1 MTKQLLSTINFQ
13 LSTIIT
19 LLAVLTACQRPFTS
33 PSGAIQLNA
42 SVNEQGTLVY
52 EVYYNQQPI
61 ILPSELG
68 LTFVTS
74 QGDTIDNTGWK
85 LTSTSRNTHNDT
97 WETVWG
103 EEQFINNHYRELT
116 LHLTKPLN
124 SKLSTTLNSKLST
137 LNLDIIFRLFDDGL
151 AFRYVFPDSDTIIV
165 LDELTSY
172 TFAQEPQVWSI
183 PWRTEYYEALWTKQP
198 LSQLDTVCSP
208 ITLELPNG
216 MFGFIH
222 EAALTDYPCQN
233 LYTLHSK
240 LSTLNFTLSTF
251 LTPWHR
257 GHQVLRDKAYLRTPF
272 ATPWRLVI
280 LTPTLRQLVASR
292 IMLNL
297 NEPCAIED
305 PSWIQP
311 MKFIGIWWGMHMK
324 NWTWRQGPKH
334 GATTSNMKAYLAFA
348 AEHHIDAVLAEGWNL
363 GWEGYEGINNDRFSF
378 VTPYPDYDLEYLTRY
393 ADSLGVQIV
402 CHHETS
408 GRANEYEADLDT
420 AYRFMQAHKMHAV
433 KTGYVAPI
441 ITTNDGHQFNR
452 SQSGVRHYRKVI
464 ETAAKYHVMIDN
476 HEPAM
481 PTGLQRTYPNLMTQ
495 EGIRGQEWNAW
506 SQDGGSPA
514 SHVCTLPFTRMMAGP
529 ADYTPGVFNF
539 ANPIIPGTRVHSTL
553 MNQLGLFVVLYS
565 PLQMACDK
573 IENYERYPD
582 AFKFISNVPCDWKQ
596 SILLDGQIGEY
607 CVFARQDRNSDD
619 WYIGGVTNEAR
630 TIDIDWADLNL
641 DPATTYEVTIYYD
654 AKDADWLTNPYAYEI
669 DTFRLSA
676 SQPHSLSVSLAN
688 GGGFAISLK
697 TL

>member
-1 MTKQLLSTINFQ
+1 MKKLLYILFCIAILCSCQEELTI
-13 LSTIIT
+13 
-19 LLAVLTACQRPFTS
+19 TS
-33 PSGAIQLNA
+33 PNQHL
-42 SVNEQGTLVY
+42 TLSFALDKDG
-52 EVYYNQQPI
+52 QPTYTVQKDGEML
-61 ILPSELG
+61 ILPSRLG
-68 LTFVTS
+68 LELKDHGTQPYRIRRVS
-74 QGDTIDNTGWK
+74 HHHHDKI
-85 LTSTSRNTHNDT
+85 
-97 WETVWG
+97 WETIWG
-103 EEQFINNHYRELT
+103 EEQYIRDHHNEMIIHLNH
-116 LHLTKPLN
+116 HMQ
-124 SKLSTTLNSKLST
+124 
-137 LNLDIIFRLFDDGL
+137 IIFRIFDDGF
-151 AFRYVFPDSDTIIV
+151 AFRYRLTGVGHQTIV
-165 LDELTSY
+165 NEHTSY

-208 ITLELPNG
+208 ITLELADG
-216 MFGFIH
+216 TYGFIH

-233 LYTLHSK
+233 LYLNPQSTIHNSPTGA
-240 LSTLNFTLSTF
+240 LSTY
-251 LTPWHR
+251 LTPWMR
-257 GHQVLRDKAYLRTPF
+257 DNRLIADKAYLRTPF
-272 ATPWRLVI
+272 DTPWRFVI
-280 LTPTLRQLVASR
+280 LTPDLRSLVASR

-297 NEPCAIED
+297 NEPCAIDD
-305 PSWIQP
+305 PSWIRP

-324 NWTWRQGPKH
+324 NWTWRQGPNH
-334 GATTSNMKAYLAFA
+334 GATTEHMKDYITFA

-363 GWEGYEGINNDRFSF
+363 GWEGYEGINHDRFSF
-378 VTPYPDYDLEYLTRY
+378 VTPYPDYDLEYLSRY

-420 AYRFMQAHKMHAV
+420 AYQFMQAHHMHAV

-441 ITTNDGHQFNR
+441 ITTNDGHQLNR
-452 SQSGVRHYRKVI
+452 SQSGIRHYRKVI

-514 SHVCTLPFTRMMAGP
+514 SHVCTLPFTRMLAGP

-573 IENYERYPD
+573 IENYALYPD
-582 AFKFISNVPCDWKQ
+582 AFQFISDVPCDWKQ
-596 SILLDGQIGEY
+596 SVLLDGQIGEY

-619 WYIGGVTNEAR
+619 WYIGGVTNEPR
-630 TIDIDWADLNL
+630 TITIDWTTLHL
-641 DPATTYEVTIYYD
+641 DPEANYEAILYRD
-654 AKDADWLTNPYAYEI
+654 ADDADWQANPYAYQI
-669 DTFRLSA
+669 DTLLLS
-676 SQPHSLSVSLAN
+676 SSTPLPLYSSLSIPLAR
-688 GGGFAISLK
+688 GGGFAIRL
-697 TL
+697 LPQ